1 MNTRI
6 FLANVGANRS
16 HPFASP
22 IYADGSFELVPITET
37 PGEPGPHSVRFQDLS
52 CLQDPSRSLSDLMPS
67 RMAEL
72 AAHYDPEWET
82 LTYGDNC
89 ERAARARGLRSACRG
104 DLLFFLARL
113 CRHDGERFTGAAG
126 FYLVGFLEIESILR
140 AAYTPP
146 PPDLLERVRANA
158 HVRRAMNDPAWW
170 DGFWV
175 FAGSSRSR
183 RFDPAV
189 PVDREFAQRAF
200 LAADGSPW
208 QWGGGRSELQTI
220 GSYTRTCR
228 AVVAPGQPRAS
239 DRAAA
244 LFERVERYNPGVM
257 PSDARGVR
265 LK

>member
-1 MNTRI
+1 MSRKI

-16 HPFASP
+16 HSFASP
-22 IYADGSFELVPITET
+22 VYDDGSFELVPITET
-37 PGEPGPHSVRFQDLS
+37 PPEPGPRSICFRDLR
-52 CLQDPSRSLSDLMPS
+52 CVANPSRSLSDLMPA
-67 RMAEL
+67 RMAGL

-89 ERAARARGLRSACRG
+89 ERAARARGLRSASRG

-113 CRHDGERFTGAAG
+113 CHHDGKRLTGGAG
-126 FYLVGFLEIESILR
+126 FYLVGFLEVESILR
-140 AAYTPP
+140 AAYEPP
-146 PPDLLERVRANA
+146 PPSALERVRANA

-183 RFDPAV
+183 RFDRAV
-189 PVDREFAQRAF
+189 PVDRALADRVF
-200 LAADGSPW
+200 LAADGSAW

-228 AVVAPGQPRAS
+228 AVIAPGQPRAS
-239 DRAAA
+239 KRAAA
-244 LFERVERYNPGVM
+244 LFEQVERYNPGVI
-257 PSDARGVR
+257 PAATRKVSV
-265 LK
+265 